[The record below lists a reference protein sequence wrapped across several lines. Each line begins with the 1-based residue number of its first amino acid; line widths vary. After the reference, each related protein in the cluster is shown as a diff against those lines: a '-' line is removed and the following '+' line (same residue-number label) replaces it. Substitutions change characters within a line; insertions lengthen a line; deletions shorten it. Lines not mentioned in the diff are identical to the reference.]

1 GFDAAFKL
9 PGNMSLGNSEIEF
22 TTETDVK
29 GFQNQE
35 FRHTFSVQEF
45 RRPEYEV
52 NTRNETEGP
61 IFVGGG
67 ADISVAAKYFAGG
80 GLQDA
85 EVKWTVSSYQTS
97 FTPPN
102 RGDYTF
108 GRWVP
113 WWTSESYYGQS
124 NHKEIIG
131 RTDATG
137 QHRIRIDFDSVRPA
151 MPSTVFAQASVEDA
165 NRQSWSPS
173 ATLLVHPAKLYVG
186 LKSEHTFIQKGEPL
200 VVQAIVTDLDGKAI
214 ADREIKIQTVL
225 HQWRQING
233 TWIPIDEDP
242 QDCSVKSSTSAV
254 PCTFA
259 AREGGVYSV
268 SATIQ

>member
-1 GFDAAFKL
+1 KGWIRRVGTRSNGDVGPLEGVVKKLTYRIKDDSDNELIKGEVAVKALGGFDAAFKL
-9 PGNMSLGNSEIEF
+9 PGNMSLGNSEIAF
-22 TTETDVK
+22 RTVTDIEA
-29 GFQNQE
+29 FDNEE

-67 ADISVAAKYFAGG
+67 ANISVAAKYFAGG

-85 EVKWTVSSYQTS
+85 QVKWTVSSVQTS

-113 WWTSESYYGQS
+113 WWTSQTYYGE
-124 NHKEIIG
+124 NNRKEIMG

-151 MPSTVFAQASVEDA
+151 MASTVFAQASV
-165 NRQSWSPS
+165 
-173 ATLLVHPAKLYVG
+173 
-186 LKSEHTFIQKGEPL
+186 
-200 VVQAIVTDLDGKAI
+200 
-214 ADREIKIQTVL
+214 
-225 HQWRQING
+225 
-233 TWIPIDEDP
+233 
-242 QDCSVKSSTSAV
+242 
-254 PCTFA
+254 
-259 AREGGVYSV
+259 
-268 SATIQ
+268 

>member
-1 GFDAAFKL
+1 MEFRLVRYIEAFD
-9 PGNMSLGNSEIEF
+9 NE
-22 TTETDVK
+22 
-29 GFQNQE
+29 E

-52 NTRNETEGP
+52 NTRNETEVP
-61 IFVGGG
+61 ICVGGG

-85 EVKWTVSSYQTS
+85 QVKWTVSSVQTS

-113 WWTSESYYGQS
+113 WWTSETYYGE
-124 NHKEIIG
+124 NNRKEIIG

-151 MPSTVFAQASVEDA
+151 MPATVFAQASVEDV
-165 NRQSWSPS
+165 NRQSWSSS

-186 LKSEHTFIQKGEPL
+186 LKSERTFIQKGETI
-200 VVQAIVTDLDGKAI
+200 VVQAIVTDLDGTAI
-214 ADREIKIQTVL
+214 TERESKQRTVS
-225 HQWRQING
+225 HRGQQAKR
-233 TWIPIDEDP
+233 T
-242 QDCSVKSSTSAV
+242 
-254 PCTFA
+254 
-259 AREGGVYSV
+259 
-268 SATIQ
+268 